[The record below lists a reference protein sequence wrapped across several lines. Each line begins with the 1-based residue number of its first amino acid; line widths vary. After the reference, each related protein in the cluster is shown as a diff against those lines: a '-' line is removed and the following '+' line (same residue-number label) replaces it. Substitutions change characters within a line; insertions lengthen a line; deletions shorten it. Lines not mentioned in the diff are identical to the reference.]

1 MAQVDNKKPAF
12 IGGAI
17 VGLLSVMP
25 ILQMANLCFCLWALV
40 GGAVAA
46 KILIDSP
53 SLPLTSRDGARIGL
67 LAGLVG
73 GVIYFLIETPI
84 TIWSMGNIL
93 ESASNLPIADQNAV
107 EFYHKIQQSQ
117 ALKIIFAFLF
127 VFLGTIFLVGFTV
140 IGGMLGVAIFEKRK
154 GQFPPPQYPP
164 QYPPNYPPQSGGDGG
179 SGGSGDAGGQGGWPQ
194 S

>member
-25 ILQMANLCFCLWALV
+25 ILQIANLCFCLWALV

-46 KILIDSP
+46 KILIDSSP
-53 SLPLTSRDGARIGL
+53 TPLTSRDGAKIGL

-73 GVIYFLIETPI
+73 GAIYFLIGMPL

-93 ESASNLPIADQNAV
+93 ESAANLPIADQNAI
-107 EFYHKIQQSQ
+107 EFYHKIQQSP

-127 VFLGTIFLVGFTV
+127 VFLASVFLVGFTV
-140 IGGMLGVAIFEKRK
+140 IGGLLGVKLFEKRSD
-154 GQFPPPQYPP
+154 QFPPQQYPP
-164 QYPPNYPPQSGGDGG
+164 QYPPNYPPQSGGEGG
-179 SGGSGDAGGQGGWPQ
+179 SPQ